1 MDLQL
6 EGKIALISGAS
17 AGIGR
22 ETAKTLAAE
31 GAQTIVVA
39 RRGALLESLADEI
52 SAAGGV
58 RPLTIVEDLSD
69 RSAFGRVRDQVLET
83 FGYIDI
89 LINNLGGSRPL
100 GMEASDD
107 DWDEAFDF
115 NFTPTRK
122 LTEAFVPIM
131 KERTSGRIIC
141 LTGTIEPWDVSGSLP
156 AKAAV
161 NVWAKGLSRQVARD
175 GITVNC
181 VSPGFLLTEQIVGHF
196 FETVLPTEEDRE
208 KFLETEIPAG
218 YFGEASD
225 AADLIVFLCSP
236 RARYITGQRIYVNGG
251 HNRSI

>member
-22 ETAKTLAAE
+22 ETAKVLAGE
-31 GAQTIVVA
+31 GVQTIVVA
-39 RRGALLESLADEI
+39 RRKELLDSLADEVED
-52 SAAGGV
+52 AGGA
-58 RPLTIVEDLSD
+58 RPMTIVEDLTD
-69 RSAFGRVRDQVLET
+69 RSAFPRIRERVLSEY
-83 FGYIDI
+83 GYIDI

-100 GMEASDD
+100 GLADSDE
-107 DWDEAFDF
+107 DWDEAFNF
-115 NFTPTRK
+115 NFTPMRK
-122 LTEAFVPIM
+122 LSEAFVPVM
-131 KERTSGRIIC
+131 QARKSGRVIC
-141 LTGTIEPWDVSGSLP
+141 LTGTFEAWSVSGSLP

-181 VSPGFLLTEQIVGHF
+181 VSPGFLLTDQIVGHF
-196 FETVLPTEEDRE
+196 FSTMLPTEEDRE
-208 KFLETEIPAG
+208 RFLQNEIPVG

-236 RARYITGQRIYVNGG
+236 RARYITGQRIFVNGS
-251 HNRSI
+251 HNRAL